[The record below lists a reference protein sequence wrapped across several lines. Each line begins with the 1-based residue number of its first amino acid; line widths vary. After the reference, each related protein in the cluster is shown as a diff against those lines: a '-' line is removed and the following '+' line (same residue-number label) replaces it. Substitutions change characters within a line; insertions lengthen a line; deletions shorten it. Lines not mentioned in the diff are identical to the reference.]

1 MEKRPV
7 IHRRRKRKANTLDVL
22 GQTPGSEP
30 IPRNQ
35 RRLYQR
41 LLQLRDQL
49 LHSHHELARNALD
62 EKPSFSMH
70 MADAATDAFDRDFN
84 LGVLSSEQDALYE
97 IDEAM
102 NRIRNGTYG
111 ICELTG
117 KKIEKARLEAI
128 PWTRFTAAA
137 ERQLEKE
144 GTVKR
149 ARIGPRGAVVRTEAA
164 ADAAEE

>member
-1 MEKRPV
+1 
-7 IHRRRKRKANTLDVL
+7 
-22 GQTPGSEP
+22 
-30 IPRNQ
+30 
-35 RRLYQR
+35 
-41 LLQLRDQL
+41 
-49 LHSHHELARNALD
+49 
-62 EKPSFSMH
+62 MH

-97 IDEAM
+97 IVEAM

-149 ARIGPRGAVVRTEAA
+149 ARIGPRNAVVRTEVAV
-164 ADAAEE
+164 DAAEE

>member
-1 MEKRPV
+1 M

-49 LHSHHELARNALD
+49 LHSHDELARNALD
-62 EKPSFSMH
+62 EKLSFSMH

-149 ARIGPRGAVVRTEAA
+149 ARIGPRNAVVRTEVA
-164 ADAAEE
+164 ADTAEE

>member
-1 MEKRPV
+1 
-7 IHRRRKRKANTLDVL
+7 
-22 GQTPGSEP
+22 
-30 IPRNQ
+30 
-35 RRLYQR
+35 
-41 LLQLRDQL
+41 
-49 LHSHHELARNALD
+49 
-62 EKPSFSMH
+62 MH
-70 MADAATDAFDRDFN
+70 MADAATDTFNRDFN

-97 IDEAM
+97 IDEAI
-102 NRIRNGTYG
+102 NRICNGTYG

-149 ARIGPRGAVVRTEAA
+149 TRIGPRNTVVRTEVAPE
-164 ADAAEE
+164 AAEE